1 MPAHKGQQVWSDSSA
16 ACRVEILVW
25 VRLRLWLAS
34 TKMAVA
40 SRAMVASVGTTW
52 HDVATSVP
60 SSRPRENREVE
71 HLMFRSV
78 TMIRVNFSSTLRSA
92 AFWSEKFCLGMFRK
106 KYGRGACSC
115 VFLVVFCFITTIA
128 VAAEPEEKLP
138 PDIRK
143 FFHDANICRYL
154 SGEWDNDLP
163 QKRKHELNIE
173 INKTCTN
180 IYDRQESMKRK
191 YSHNQY
197 ILSKITEY
205 EF

>member
-1 MPAHKGQQVWSDSSA
+1 
-16 ACRVEILVW
+16 
-25 VRLRLWLAS
+25 
-34 TKMAVA
+34 VA
-40 SRAMVASVGTTW
+40 
-52 HDVATSVP
+52 
-60 SSRPRENREVE
+60 
-71 HLMFRSV
+71 
-78 TMIRVNFSSTLRSA
+78 
-92 AFWSEKFCLGMFRK
+92 
-106 KYGRGACSC
+106 
-115 VFLVVFCFITTIA
+115 FCFITTIA

-138 PDIRK
+138 PDIMK

-163 QKRKHELNIE
+163 QKRKNELNIE

-191 YSHNQY
+191 YSHNRY